1 MHNTLEWSDSLAIG
15 LPAMDQTH
23 HEFVDLL
30 ATVQAASDD
39 TLLAQWRALV
49 DHTDDHFTRED
60 RWMQDTRFAASNCH
74 SVQHRVVLQVLREGT
89 SRGEGG
95 DLQVIRQIADELAVW
110 FPQHADA
117 MDAALA
123 QHLQRVGYDTASGTV
138 QHPDALPRD
147 VIHGC
152 GGSTCSD
159 ADAPAEA
166 QAA

>member
-30 ATVQAASDD
+30 AAVQAASDD
-39 TLLAQWRALV
+39 ALLAQWRALV

-138 QHPDALPRD
+138 QRPDALPRD

-159 ADAPAEA
+159 TDVPAEA
-166 QAA
+166 QTA

>member
-30 ATVQAASDD
+30 AAVQAAPDGA
-39 TLLAQWRALV
+39 LLDAWRVLV

-89 SRGEGG
+89 SRGEAG
-95 DLQVIRQIADELAVW
+95 DLPVIRQIADELAVW

-123 QHLQRVGYDTASGTV
+123 QHLQRVGYDTASGTI
-138 QHPDALPRD
+138 QRPDALPRD

-159 ADAPAEA
+159 ADATTEA